1 MKYRVL
7 GRRVLLKVKKF
18 KKEEL
23 QHVEGSSLILAPEKT
38 NDDVDSH
45 TATQTVGEIIGLGEL
60 AFLNDDGSQLGDQ
73 PAPVKLGD
81 KVHFQR
87 YGAVRLNFKEKDA
100 DEYWVVEDK
109 DLFAVDLIQK
119 DIKTKHKEK
128 V

>member
-1 MKYRVL
+1 MKYKVL
-7 GRRVLLKVKKF
+7 GRRVLLKVKRF

-23 QHVEGSSLILAPEKT
+23 KHVEGSSLILAPDKT
-38 NDDVDSH
+38 HDDADLH

-60 AFLNDDGSQLGDQ
+60 AYLNDDGSLLGGQ
-73 PAPVKLGD
+73 ERPVKLGD

-87 YGAVRLNFKEKDA
+87 YGAVRLNFKEKEV

-109 DLFAVDLIQK
+109 DLFAVDI
-119 DIKTKHKEK
+119 IKQITKHKEK